1 MFCPK
6 CGTEVSDDK
15 AFCPECGN
23 PLKSQA
29 QQASGAR
36 QTAGAQQASEGK
48 QTAGAAQQASGGQ
61 QTAGAQ
67 QSWQATGAQNGA
79 RPHPQVQFQSD
90 TVVLPD
96 EYKPISMWGYFG
108 YEILFSIPIVGF
120 IVLIVL
126 SINGKNQNV
135 KNFARSYFCFTIIV
149 LILLVIL
156 LVSVAGAGASAAFGG
171 YY

>member
-29 QQASGAR
+29 QQASGGQ
-36 QTAGAQQASEGK
+36 QTAGAQQASE
-48 QTAGAAQQASGGQ
+48 GQ

>member
-29 QQASGAR
+29 QQNSGA
-36 QTAGAQQASEGK
+36 QQAAGAQQASE
-48 QTAGAAQQASGGQ
+48 GQ

-67 QSWQATGAQNGA
+67 QSWQATGAQSGA

-156 LVSVAGAGASAAFGG
+156 LVTVAGADASAAFGG

>member
-36 QTAGAQQASEGK
+36 QTAGAQQASEG
-48 QTAGAAQQASGGQ
+48 Q
-61 QTAGAQ
+61 QTAGEQQNFGAQQ

>member
-48 QTAGAAQQASGGQ
+48 QTAGA
-61 QTAGAQ
+61 AQ

>member
-36 QTAGAQQASEGK
+36 KTAG
-48 QTAGAAQQASGGQ
+48 AQQASGGQ

-120 IVLIVL
+120 IVLIVM

-156 LVSVAGAGASAAFGG
+156 LVSVAGAGASAAFWG

>member
-1 MFCPK
+1 M
-6 CGTEVSDDK
+6 
-15 AFCPECGN
+15 
-23 PLKSQA
+23 
-29 QQASGAR
+29 
-36 QTAGAQQASEGK
+36 
-48 QTAGAAQQASGGQ
+48 
-61 QTAGAQ
+61 
-67 QSWQATGAQNGA
+67 
-79 RPHPQVQFQSD
+79 QFQSD

-156 LVSVAGAGASAAFGG
+156 LVSVAGASASAAFGG

>member
-29 QQASGAR
+29 QQNSGA
-36 QTAGAQQASEGK
+36 QQAAGTQQASEG
-48 QTAGAAQQASGGQ
+48 Q
-61 QTAGAQ
+61 QTA
-67 QSWQATGAQNGA
+67 GAQNGA

>member
-29 QQASGAR
+29 QQTSGVQQA
-36 QTAGAQQASEGK
+36 AGAQQASEG
-48 QTAGAAQQASGGQ
+48 QQAAGAQQNFW
-61 QTAGAQ
+61 AQ
-67 QSWQATGAQNGA
+67 QSWQATGAQSGA
-79 RPHPQVQFQSD
+79 GPHPQVQFQSD

>member
-29 QQASGAR
+29 QQNS
-36 QTAGAQQASEGK
+36 GAQQA
-48 QTAGAAQQASGGQ
+48 AGAQQASGGQ
-61 QTAGAQ
+61 QTA
-67 QSWQATGAQNGA
+67 GAQNGA

>member
-15 AFCPECGN
+15 AFCPECGT
-23 PLKSQA
+23 PLKP
-29 QQASGAR
+29 
-36 QTAGAQQASEGK
+36 QTQK
-48 QTAGAAQQASGGQ
+48 TSGGQ
-61 QTAGAQ
+61 QAFGAQ
-67 QSWQATGAQNGA
+67 QNWQTAGAQNGA
-79 RPHPQVQFQSD
+79 RPHPQVQFRSD

-120 IVLIVL
+120 IVLIVM

-156 LVSVAGAGASAAFGG
+156 LVSVAGAGASAALGG
-171 YY
+171 YYY

>member
-29 QQASGAR
+29 QQASGA
-36 QTAGAQQASEGK
+36 QQAAGAQQASEG
-48 QTAGAAQQASGGQ
+48 Q
-61 QTAGAQ
+61 QTVEAQ
-67 QSWQATGAQNGA
+67 QSWQATGAQSGA

-149 LILLVIL
+149 LILLV
-156 LVSVAGAGASAAFGG
+156 SVAGAGASAAFGG

>member
-1 MFCPK
+1 M
-6 CGTEVSDDK
+6 
-15 AFCPECGN
+15 
-23 PLKSQA
+23 KSQA
-29 QQASGAR
+29 QQNSGA
-36 QTAGAQQASEGK
+36 QQAAGAQQASE
-48 QTAGAAQQASGGQ
+48 GQ

-156 LVSVAGAGASAAFGG
+156 LVTVAGAGASAAFGG

>member
-29 QQASGAR
+29 QQASGA
-36 QTAGAQQASEGK
+36 QQAAGAQQASEG
-48 QTAGAAQQASGGQ
+48 Q
-61 QTAGAQ
+61 QTAEAQ
-67 QSWQATGAQNGA
+67 QSWQATGAQSGA

-96 EYKPISMWGYFG
+96 EYKPISRWGYFG

>member
-29 QQASGAR
+29 QQTSGA
-36 QTAGAQQASEGK
+36 QQAAGAQQASE
-48 QTAGAAQQASGGQ
+48 GQ

-67 QSWQATGAQNGA
+67 QSWQATGAQSGA

>member
-29 QQASGAR
+29 QQTSGV
-36 QTAGAQQASEGK
+36 QQA
-48 QTAGAAQQASGGQ
+48 AGAQQASGGQ

-67 QSWQATGAQNGA
+67 QASGGQQTAGAQNGA

>member
-29 QQASGAR
+29 QQNSGAR
-36 QTAGAQQASEGK
+36 QAAGAQQASEG
-48 QTAGAAQQASGGQ
+48 Q
-61 QTAGAQ
+61 QTA
-67 QSWQATGAQNGA
+67 GAQNGA

>member
-23 PLKSQA
+23 PLKSQ
-29 QQASGAR
+29 
-36 QTAGAQQASEGK
+36 
-48 QTAGAAQQASGGQ
+48 AQQASGGQ

-108 YEILFSIPIVGF
+108 YESKRLNIWYLAFCSSG
-120 IVLIVL
+120 
-126 SINGKNQNV
+126 SYNGS
-135 KNFARSYFCFTIIV
+135 R
-149 LILLVIL
+149 
-156 LVSVAGAGASAAFGG
+156 
-171 YY
+171 

>member
-36 QTAGAQQASEGK
+36 QTAGAQQASEG
-48 QTAGAAQQASGGQ
+48 Q

-67 QSWQATGAQNGA
+67 QSWQATRAQNGA

-156 LVSVAGAGASAAFGG
+156 LVTVAGASAGAAFGG

>member
-29 QQASGAR
+29 QQ
-36 QTAGAQQASEGK
+36 T
-48 QTAGAAQQASGGQ
+48 SGGQ
-61 QTAGAQ
+61 QTA
-67 QSWQATGAQNGA
+67 GAQNGA

-156 LVSVAGAGASAAFGG
+156 LVSVAGVGASAAFGG

>member
-29 QQASGAR
+29 QQNSGA
-36 QTAGAQQASEGK
+36 QQAAGAQQV
-48 QTAGAAQQASGGQ
+48 SGGQ
-61 QTAGAQ
+61 QTA
-67 QSWQATGAQNGA
+67 WAQNGA

-149 LILLVIL
+149 LILLV
-156 LVSVAGAGASAAFGG
+156 SVAGAGASAAFGG

>member
-29 QQASGAR
+29 QQNSGAQ
-36 QTAGAQQASEGK
+36 QTAGAQQASEG
-48 QTAGAAQQASGGQ
+48 Q
-61 QTAGAQ
+61 QTAGVQ

>member
-29 QQASGAR
+29 QQNSGA
-36 QTAGAQQASEGK
+36 QQAAGAQQASEG
-48 QTAGAAQQASGGQ
+48 QQA
-61 QTAGAQ
+61 A
-67 QSWQATGAQNGA
+67 GAQNGA

>member
-23 PLKSQA
+23 PLKSQT
-29 QQASGAR
+29 QQNS
-36 QTAGAQQASEGK
+36 GAQQA
-48 QTAGAAQQASGGQ
+48 AGAQQASGGQ

-67 QSWQATGAQNGA
+67 QSWQATGSQNGA

-156 LVSVAGAGASAAFGG
+156 LVTVVGAGASAAFGG

>member
-36 QTAGAQQASEGK
+36 QTAGAQQAS
-48 QTAGAAQQASGGQ
+48 GGQ

-67 QSWQATGAQNGA
+67 QSWQATGSQNGA

-156 LVSVAGAGASAAFGG
+156 LVTVVGAGASAAFGG

>member
-15 AFCPECGN
+15 AFCPECGT

-29 QQASGAR
+29 QQVFGAR
-36 QTAGAQQASEGK
+36 QTAG
-48 QTAGAAQQASGGQ
+48 TQ
-61 QTAGAQ
+61 QT
-67 QSWQATGAQNGA
+67 TGAQNGA
-79 RPHPQVQFQSD
+79 RPHPQVQFRSD

-120 IVLIVL
+120 IVLIVM
-126 SINGKNQNV
+126 SINAKNQNV
-135 KNFARSYFCFTIIV
+135 KNFARSYFCFTIIL

-156 LVSVAGAGASAAFGG
+156 LVTAAGVDASAALGG
-171 YY
+171 YYY

>member
-23 PLKSQA
+23 PLKSQT
-29 QQASGAR
+29 QQVSGAR
-36 QTAGAQQASEGK
+36 QTAGAQQASE
-48 QTAGAAQQASGGQ
+48 GQ

-67 QSWQATGAQNGA
+67 QSWQATGAQSGA

>member
-36 QTAGAQQASEGK
+36 QTAGAQQASEG
-48 QTAGAAQQASGGQ
+48 Q
-61 QTAGAQ
+61 QTAGAQQNFGAQQ

>member
-29 QQASGAR
+29 QQNS
-36 QTAGAQQASEGK
+36 GAQQ
-48 QTAGAAQQASGGQ
+48 GA
-61 QTAGAQ
+61 
-67 QSWQATGAQNGA
+67 GAQNGA

-149 LILLVIL
+149 LILLAIL

>member
-29 QQASGAR
+29 QQSSGAR
-36 QTAGAQQASEGK
+36 QTAGAQQ
-48 QTAGAAQQASGGQ
+48 TAGA
-61 QTAGAQ
+61 AQ

-156 LVSVAGAGASAAFGG
+156 IVSVAGAGASAAFGDIID
-171 YY
+171 

>member
-36 QTAGAQQASEGK
+36 QTAGAQQ
-48 QTAGAAQQASGGQ
+48 TAGA
-61 QTAGAQ
+61 AQ

-156 LVSVAGAGASAAFGG
+156 LVTVVGAGASAAFGG

>member
-36 QTAGAQQASEGK
+36 QTAGAQQASE
-48 QTAGAAQQASGGQ
+48 GQ

-120 IVLIVL
+120 IVLIVM

-156 LVSVAGAGASAAFGG
+156 LVTAAGASASAAFGG

>member
-36 QTAGAQQASEGK
+36 QTAGAQQASD
-48 QTAGAAQQASGGQ
+48 GQ

-156 LVSVAGAGASAAFGG
+156 LVTVVGAGASAAFGG

>member
-29 QQASGAR
+29 QQASGA
-36 QTAGAQQASEGK
+36 QQAAGAQQASE
-48 QTAGAAQQASGGQ
+48 GQ

-67 QSWQATGAQNGA
+67 QSWQATGSQNGA

-149 LILLVIL
+149 LILLV
-156 LVSVAGAGASAAFGG
+156 SVAGAGASAAFGG

>member
-29 QQASGAR
+29 QQNSGA
-36 QTAGAQQASEGK
+36 QQAAGAQQASE
-48 QTAGAAQQASGGQ
+48 GQ

-67 QSWQATGAQNGA
+67 QSWQATGAQSGA

-156 LVSVAGAGASAAFGG
+156 LVTVAGAGASAAFGG

>member
-29 QQASGAR
+29 QQVSGAR
-36 QTAGAQQASEGK
+36 KTAGAQQASE
-48 QTAGAAQQASGGQ
+48 GQ

>member
-23 PLKSQA
+23 PLKSQT
-29 QQASGAR
+29 QQNS
-36 QTAGAQQASEGK
+36 GAQQA
-48 QTAGAAQQASGGQ
+48 AGAQ

-67 QSWQATGAQNGA
+67 QSWQATRAQNGA
-79 RPHPQVQFQSD
+79 RPHSQVQFQSD

-135 KNFARSYFCFTIIV
+135 KNFARPISALPLLFSFC
-149 LILLVIL
+149 
-156 LVSVAGAGASAAFGG
+156 S
-171 YY
+171 

>member
-36 QTAGAQQASEGK
+36 QTAGAQQASEG
-48 QTAGAAQQASGGQ
+48 Q

-67 QSWQATGAQNGA
+67 QSWQTTGAQNGA

-156 LVSVAGAGASAAFGG
+156 LVTVVGAGASAAFGE

>member
-29 QQASGAR
+29 QQTSGVQQA
-36 QTAGAQQASEGK
+36 AGAQQAF
-48 QTAGAAQQASGGQ
+48 GGQ

-156 LVSVAGAGASAAFGG
+156 LVSVAGASASAAFGG